1 MVANAS
7 NWNSHRMLIRRL
19 LPSAVFLLTACS
31 QSSPPPAEPSPPP
44 ESPTQQP
51 ADRAVVTPF
60 QKEVE
65 RSKTVLSC
73 KSTKITPGSS
83 GWGALFGCIGG
94 EAETVKFFINEEPET
109 GRVSTTKFLWNDW
122 FKDRGYG
129 LHADAKD
136 ADKMIH
142 DLVKLYPSDHDKA
155 LLKAFKGKKNFTVE
169 GNGYR
174 FEYTF
179 DRGPAID
186 ERMIVVTPLGSTP

>member
-1 MVANAS
+1 MAHAS

-19 LPSAVFLLTACS
+19 LPSAVLLLTACS
-31 QSSPPPAEPSPPP
+31 QSSPPPAEPSPT
-44 ESPTQQP
+44 ESSTQQP
-51 ADRAVVTPF
+51 ADRSVGTPF
-60 QKEVE
+60 QNEVE
-65 RSKTVLSC
+65 RSKAVLSC

-129 LHADAKD
+129 FHADAKA

-142 DLVKLYPSDHDKA
+142 DLIKLYPSDHDKA
-155 LLKAFKGKKNFTVE
+155 LLKAFKGKKNLTLE

-186 ERMIVVTPLGSTP
+186 ERMIMVTPISSTP

>member
-1 MVANAS
+1 MAHAS
-7 NWNSHRMLIRRL
+7 NWNSHRMLSRRL
-19 LPSAVFLLTACS
+19 LPSAVLLLTACS
-31 QSSPPPAEPSPPP
+31 QSSPPQAEPSPPT
-44 ESPTQQP
+44 ESPSEQP
-51 ADRAVVTPF
+51 ADRPVVTPF

-65 RSKTVLSC
+65 RSKAVLSC
-73 KSTKITPGSS
+73 KSTKITPESS

-94 EAETVKFFINEEPET
+94 EAETVKFFINEEPGT

-129 LHADAKD
+129 LHADAKA

-142 DLVKLYPSDHDKA
+142 DLIKLYPSDHDKA
-155 LLKAFKGKKNFTVE
+155 LLKAFKGKKNLTLE

-186 ERMIVVTPLGSTP
+186 ERMIVVTPIGSTP

>member
-1 MVANAS
+1 MRGVDS
-7 NWNSHRMLIRRL
+7 
-19 LPSAVFLLTACS
+19 
-31 QSSPPPAEPSPPP
+31 
-44 ESPTQQP
+44 
-51 ADRAVVTPF
+51 
-60 QKEVE
+60 
-65 RSKTVLSC
+65 
-73 KSTKITPGSS
+73 
-83 GWGALFGCIGG
+83 CIGG

-129 LHADAKD
+129 LHADAKA

-142 DLVKLYPSDHDKA
+142 DLIKLYPSDHDKA
-155 LLKAFKGKKNFTVE
+155 LLKAFKGKKNLTLE

-186 ERMIVVTPLGSTP
+186 ERMIVITPIGSTP